1 MTVDVQAN
9 KWIND
14 IASLI
19 NDEIRPNMLKKTVH
33 SQFVKGEHK
42 QTIEV
47 NSNLRGQTAQ
57 FKSNYFL
64 SKYLES

>member
-19 NDEIRPNMLKKTVH
+19 NDEISPNMLKKTVH
-33 SQFVKGEHK
+33 SQLVKGENK
-42 QTIEV
+42 P
-47 NSNLRGQTAQ
+47 L
-57 FKSNYFL
+57 K
-64 SKYLES
+64 